1 MIMKT
6 LGTGA
11 SSTVV
16 QCMVPAEND
25 NDEYFAMKIIKRSK
39 LSKGNCLAELEALK
53 KLSHPNIIKLYEI
66 IDDSMDPNLYLV
78 MDQITGGTI
87 ED

>member
-1 MIMKT
+1 MKT

-16 QCMVPAEND
+16 QCMIPADND
-25 NDEYFAMKIIKRSK
+25 NDQYFAMKILKRSK
-39 LSKGNCLAELEALK
+39 LSKSGNCLAELDALK

-66 IDDSMDPNLYLV
+66 IDDPLDPNLYMV
-78 MDQITGGTI
+78 MD
-87 ED
+87 